1 MNTDA
6 TPQSGARLRSRD
18 VHRLRLSALL
28 VRRKLTAPP
37 REWSPHLSFLI
48 DNNSGLSYLDDMIE
62 VRTTDEFNEWLRDL
76 RDIKGRARILVR
88 IGRIESGNFGD
99 AKPVGGGV
107 SELRLQFGPGYRV
120 YYTMQGETVTILL
133 CGGDKSTQD
142 RDIERAKKIAKEIE

>member
-1 MNTDA
+1 
-6 TPQSGARLRSRD
+6 
-18 VHRLRLSALL
+18 
-28 VRRKLTAPP
+28 
-37 REWSPHLSFLI
+37 
-48 DNNSGLSYLDDMIE
+48 MIE

-107 SELRLQFGPGYRV
+107 SELRLQFGPVYRV